1 MTHLSILLPENFFS
15 RQNFLVADLPHPLFV
30 PNVLMSE
37 NPAILV
43 ADDNLDD
50 VDLLR
55 RAFAKAGFA
64 NRFFAVSGVQ
74 AIHYLEGKGV
84 YADRTQYPLPRLV
97 LLDFKMQGL
106 SGSEVLQWIRQRP
119 QFRRLPVIVFTGSDY
134 EEDVNRAYDLGAN
147 SYLVKPQTLDDL
159 LAAVQQIGDFWLR
172 LSQLPD
178 RDSLS
183 HY

>member
-1 MTHLSILLPENFFS
+1 
-15 RQNFLVADLPHPLFV
+15 
-30 PNVLMSE
+30 MSE
-37 NPAILV
+37 SPAILV

-50 VDLLR
+50 VELLR

-64 NRFFAVSGVQ
+64 NRFFAVNGLE
-74 AIHYLEGKGV
+74 AIRYLEGHGA
-84 YADRTQYPLPRLV
+84 YADRAEYPLPRLV
-97 LLDFKMQGL
+97 LLDSRMRGM
-106 SGSEVLQWIRQRP
+106 SGAEVLQWIRQRP

-147 SYLVKPQTLDDL
+147 SYLVKPQSLEDL
-159 LAAVQQIGDFWLR
+159 LVAVQQIGEFWLR